1 MKRYHEHSLL
11 KDSYVLCDILF
22 PYLFNAN
29 TQDHVGDA
37 TLESRIFSSV
47 TGIDM
52 TPEESYQKGEML
64 CTLERALA
72 ARDGR
77 TRKDDVLHDIYF
89 DKEDAGGRKYVRE
102 DLEQAKSDYYQ
113 LMGWDL
119 NTGAPTRSTLE
130 KLELKEVAEGLAKR
144 GAHG

>member
-1 MKRYHEHSLL
+1 M
-11 KDSYVLCDILF
+11 
-22 PYLFNAN
+22 
-29 TQDHVGDA
+29 GDA
-37 TLESRIFSSV
+37 TLESRIFSAV

-119 NTGAPTRSTLE
+119 NTGIPTRSTLE
-130 KLELKEVAEGLAKR
+130 KLELKEVAEGLEKR